1 METSKEMNFKLLCQV
16 FLYRELRRSL
26 VTLYKNCDS
35 ILIGCFL
42 LSNQKCSTVKGDLA
56 DWAYAMP
63 RDQSVCWVGLPLR
76 DETLSNCVDL
86 KETLGSLKQFKVSVE
101 MSRNVFWDSNN
112 WLIRYFKVCCLNQ
125 SYSLRKCAP
134 ACGLRKCA
142 PVWTNVSRLEG
153 CNVNYIHLSCQE
165 NCWLMV
171 NSMGMS
177 CCLSVTVAISLQ
189 S

>member
-35 ILIGCFL
+35 ILLGCFL
-42 LSNQKCSTVKGDLA
+42 LSNQKCSTVKGNLA

-63 RDQSVCWVGLPLR
+63 RDQSVCWVGLPSR
-76 DETLSNCVDL
+76 DGTLSNSVDL
-86 KETLGSLKQFKVSVE
+86 KETLGSLKQFKVSDE

-112 WLIRYFKVCCLNQ
+112 WLIRYFNVCCLNQ
-125 SYSLRKCAP
+125 SYGLRKCAP

-142 PVWTNVSRLEG
+142 PAWTNMSRRG
-153 CNVNYIHLSCQE
+153 NNVNYIHLSCQE
-165 NCWLMV
+165 IAGWW
-171 NSMGMS
+171 
-177 CCLSVTVAISLQ
+177 
-189 S
+189 